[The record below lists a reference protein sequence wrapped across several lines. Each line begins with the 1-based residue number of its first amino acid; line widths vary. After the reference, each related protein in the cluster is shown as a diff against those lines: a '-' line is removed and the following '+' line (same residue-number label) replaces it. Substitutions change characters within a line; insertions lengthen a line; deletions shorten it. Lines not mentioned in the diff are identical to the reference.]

1 MEYSQRGKEYG
12 FLFICWLFYEM
23 MTPPLTLT
31 TAMQIA
37 AAYGG
42 DEL

>member
-1 MEYSQRGKEYG
+1 MLNTRREEQNTGFYSYVAC
-12 FLFICWLFYEM
+12 FV